1 MPSITNHSFE
11 DGKGV
16 GIEKV
21 TDFGIKYSSSWE
33 VVCV

>member
-1 MPSITNHSFE
+1 MPSITDHSFE

-16 GIEKV
+16 GIVNV
-21 TDFGIKYSSSWE
+21 TDFEIKYSSLWE